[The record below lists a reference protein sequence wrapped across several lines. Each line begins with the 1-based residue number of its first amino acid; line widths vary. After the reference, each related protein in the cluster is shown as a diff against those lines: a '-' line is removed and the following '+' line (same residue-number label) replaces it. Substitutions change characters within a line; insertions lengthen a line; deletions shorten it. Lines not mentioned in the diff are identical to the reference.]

1 MKNKCLV
8 CESVINELLKIDL
21 IFSFKKFEARFICKQ
36 CENNFIKIKGN
47 KCLFCYKK
55 GEFEANTCL
64 ECIQWEQKYHF
75 KLRNDAL
82 YEYNDAMHD
91 FFQKYKFNGNF
102 RLRKIFQKEM
112 IEKLKNTSEVIV
124 PIPISKST
132 LKDRGFNQVI
142 GLIEGVDYFECL
154 EVLKQKQKQ
163 SKKNRQERLKTKQP
177 FSLVKENLKNITG
190 KKVIL
195 LDDIYT
201 TGATLRHA
209 AKILLDAGVKE
220 IRSVTLAR

>member
-1 MKNKCLV
+1 M
-8 CESVINELLKIDL
+8 
-21 IFSFKKFEARFICKQ
+21 
-36 CENNFIKIKGN
+36 
-47 KCLFCYKK
+47 
-55 GEFEANTCL
+55 
-64 ECIQWEQKYHF
+64 
-75 KLRNDAL
+75 RNDAL

-142 GLIEGVDYFECL
+142 GLIEGIDYFECL
-154 EVLKQKQKQ
+154 EVLKQKQEQ
-163 SKKNRQERLKTKQP
+163 SKKNRQERLKTKQS

-201 TGATLRHA
+201 TGVTLRHA